1 MRDGAAPA
9 AIIVAALAM
18 ICCAA
23 PLLIAAVGTAALM
36 GWLADSVYV
45 LIPAAI
51 IGLGLA
57 GLWYYRR
64 SLTPQDCCHPI
75 SINKAPNHE

>member
-9 AIIVAALAM
+9 AIVVATLAM

-23 PLLIAAVGTAALM
+23 PLLIAAVGTAALT
-36 GWLADSVYV
+36 GWLTDSVYV
-45 LIPAAI
+45 LVPTAI
-51 IGLGLA
+51 VALAVA

-64 SLTPQDCCHPI
+64 RLTSQDCCHPT